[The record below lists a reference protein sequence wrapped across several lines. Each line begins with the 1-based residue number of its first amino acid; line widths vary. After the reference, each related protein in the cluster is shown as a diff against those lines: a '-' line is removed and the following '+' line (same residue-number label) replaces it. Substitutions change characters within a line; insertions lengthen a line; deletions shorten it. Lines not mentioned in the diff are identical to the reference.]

1 MAVNEY
7 NQHLSGKAGN
17 VSLDWKL
24 IKAMVWVKTGVQPLK
39 PLAFCL
45 LALASLTRAMATDK
59 VRTERDLYVVCS
71 ADSQAGMR
79 DCLARKA
86 DESVKALAAAQE
98 AVAETLGKWDEE
110 RQYVDHAKARL
121 AASNQAFPDYRSAQR
136 ELSASLSGGAAGNA
150 YEMGKLACVT
160 ELNKRWA
167 RQLRDAVADLP
178 LK

>member
-24 IKAMVWVKTGVQPLK
+24 IKAMVWVKTGAVQPLK

-110 RQYVDHAKARL
+110 RQYVIMPSATSCIQSSVSRL
-121 AASNQAFPDYRSAQR
+121 PFGATRVVRVVERRRGGQCVRNGQA
-136 ELSASLSGGAAGNA
+136 G
-150 YEMGKLACVT
+150 
-160 ELNKRWA
+160 
-167 RQLRDAVADLP
+167 LRDGTQ
-178 LK
+178 